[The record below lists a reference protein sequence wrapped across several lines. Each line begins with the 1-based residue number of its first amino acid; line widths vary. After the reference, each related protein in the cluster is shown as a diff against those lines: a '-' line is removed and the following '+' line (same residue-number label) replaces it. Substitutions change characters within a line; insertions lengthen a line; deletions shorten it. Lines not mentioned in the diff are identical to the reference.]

1 MVSVLYVP
9 PPRSAAPKPPL
20 ARERSLRVPNMSL
33 CSLQMSQEYLP
44 CDSCAEYA
52 TETWLGSG
60 VPALRKPLLI
70 YSINGVNRELKLTT
84 VLISAINVMEHVMLI
99 YVVRV
104 HLSRAVVAVVCA
116 LTPVLEGHRSGG

>member
-1 MVSVLYVP
+1 M
-9 PPRSAAPKPPL
+9 
-20 ARERSLRVPNMSL
+20 
-33 CSLQMSQEYLP
+33 
-44 CDSCAEYA
+44 
-52 TETWLGSG
+52 
-60 VPALRKPLLI
+60 
-70 YSINGVNRELKLTT
+70 NGVNRELELTT

>member
-1 MVSVLYVP
+1 
-9 PPRSAAPKPPL
+9 
-20 ARERSLRVPNMSL
+20 MSL
-33 CSLQMSQEYLP
+33 CSLQISQDCLP

-52 TETWLGSG
+52 TEAWLGSG

-99 YVVRV
+99 YAVRV